1 MNKYTLQLTLEELD
15 YTTRSYS
22 GRGMYGKECLG
33 VELGALKDVGEL
45 VADLIEAAADDPN
58 CADDVARGVRRM
70 SWDNLGL
77 GIIVYFPSVPFVDA
91 GTDDHEDE
99 ENDCEA

>member
-1 MNKYTLQLTLEELD
+1 MNKHTLQLTLEELD

-58 CADDVARGVRRM
+58 CTSSIASAARQM

-77 GIIVYFPSVPFVDA
+77 GIIVYFPSVPFVDV
-91 GTDDHEDE
+91 GTDDREDE